1 MSMNKSSIQ
10 DIHAHVLMWLE
21 EAAHMIR
28 DSFAEHLMI
37 ETKSN
42 RKDLVTN
49 IDKNVQ
55 DFFTRKITEY
65 YPTHQIL
72 GEESTEQFI
81 DRNRE
86 HVWIID
92 PIDGTANF
100 VKQQDHFCILISY
113 YENDIGKLGYI
124 YDVMNDDVYYA
135 IENAGVFLNDRKLP
149 APPAISLH
157 EGLVSVDVRNWCGKP
172 CLERLAMEAFDLR
185 YFGCGGIDSIHV
197 ITGKFAAF
205 ATSIAGPWDKAA
217 QLIFAKEL
225 GLCVSKFDGSDVNY
239 LEGGDWVIS
248 NKAAYED
255 LLAIVKRF

>member
-1 MSMNKSSIQ
+1 MNKYIQ
-10 DIHAHVLMWLE
+10 DTHAHVLIWLE
-21 EAAHMIR
+21 EAANMIR
-28 DSFAEHLMI
+28 ESFTEQLII

-42 RKDLVTN
+42 FSDLVTN
-49 IDKNVQ
+49 MDKSVQ
-55 DFFTRKITEY
+55 NFFIQKIMEY

-72 GEESTEQFI
+72 GEESAEQFK
-81 DRNRE
+81 DTNRE
-86 HVWIID
+86 HVWVID

-124 YDVMNDDVYYA
+124 YDVMNKNLYYA
-135 IENAGVFLNDRKLP
+135 IENAGVFLNNSKLP
-149 APPAISLH
+149 TPPAISLQ
-157 EGLVSVDVRNWCGKP
+157 EGLVSIDVRNWYGKAS
-172 CLERLAMEAFDLR
+172 LERLATEAFDIR

-205 ATSIAGPWDKAA
+205 AASIAGPWDIAA
-217 QLIFAKEL
+217 QRIFAKEL

-239 LEGGDWVIS
+239 LKGGNWVIS

-255 LLAIVKRF
+255 LLTIVKEF

>member
-1 MSMNKSSIQ
+1 MIKSIQ

-21 EAAHMIR
+21 EATKMIR
-28 DSFAEHLMI
+28 DSFADQLMI

-55 DFFTRKITEY
+55 DFFIGKISEY

-72 GEESTEQFI
+72 GEESTAQFI
-81 DRNRE
+81 DEDRE

-124 YDVMNDDVYYA
+124 YDVMNDDIYYA
-135 IENAGVFLNDRKLP
+135 IENAGVFLNNKKLP
-149 APPAISLH
+149 DPPAISLH
-157 EGLVSVDVRNWCGKP
+157 EGLVSVDIRNWCGKP
-172 CLERLAMEAFDLR
+172 CLETLAIEAFDIR
-185 YFGCGGIDSIHV
+185 CFGCGGIDSIHV

-205 ATSIAGPWDKAA
+205 AASIAGPWDKAA

-225 GLCVSKFDGSDVNY
+225 GLRVSKFDGSDVNY
-239 LEGGDWVIS
+239 LEEGDWIIS

>member
-1 MSMNKSSIQ
+1 MNESIQ
-10 DIHAHVLMWLE
+10 GIHDRVLIWLE
-21 EAAHMIR
+21 EAANMIR
-28 DSFAEHLMI
+28 DSFAEHLII
-37 ETKSN
+37 ETKLN

-49 IDKNVQ
+49 IDKKIQ
-55 DFFTRKITEY
+55 DFFTQKITEY
-65 YPTHQIL
+65 HPTHQIL
-72 GEESTEQFI
+72 GEESGEQFR
-81 DRNRE
+81 DGNRE

-135 IENAGVFLNDRKLP
+135 IENVGVFLNDRELP
-149 APPAISLH
+149 APPTISLQ
-157 EGLVSVDVRNWCGKP
+157 EGLVSVDVRNWYGKP
-172 CLERLAMEAFDLR
+172 CLERLAVEAFDIR

-197 ITGKFAAF
+197 ITGKFASF
-205 ATSIAGPWDKAA
+205 AVSIAGPWDKAA

-248 NKAAYED
+248 NKVAYED
-255 LLAIVKRF
+255 LLAIVKSF

>member
-1 MSMNKSSIQ
+1 MNKTIE
-10 DIHAHVLMWLE
+10 DIHVHVLMWLE

-28 DSFAEHLMI
+28 DSFAGQLMI
-37 ETKSN
+37 ETKAN

-55 DFFTRKITEY
+55 DFLIRKITEY

-72 GEESTEQFI
+72 GEESAEQFTAK
-81 DRNRE
+81 NRE
-86 HVWIID
+86 HIWIID

-113 YENDIGKLGYI
+113 YENDIGKLGYM
-124 YDVMNDDVYYA
+124 YDVMNRDIYYA
-135 IENAGVFLNDRKLP
+135 IANEGVFLNDRKLS
-149 APPAISLH
+149 APPAISLQ
-157 EGLVSVDVRNWCGKP
+157 EGLVAIDVQNWCGKS
-172 CLERLAMEAFDLR
+172 CLEELSNEAFDIR

-205 ATSIAGPWDKAA
+205 ATSKAGPWDKAA

-225 GLCVSKFDGSDVNY
+225 GLRVSRFDGSNVNY
-239 LEGGDWVIS
+239 LEGGDWIIANQS
-248 NKAAYED
+248 AYEE
-255 LLAIVKRF
+255 LLAIVKKF